1 VSAEH
6 KELGFLNLGPHG
18 FHRLAY
24 TQWGTDAAKR
34 TVVCVHGLTRNG
46 RDFDF
51 LAADLA
57 QSPGSD
63 YRVACPDLPGRGH
76 SHWLGDPAD
85 YSLAVYMS
93 DMAAMIAR
101 LGVEQVD
108 WVGTSLGGLIG
119 MSLAAQPN
127 SPIRSL
133 VINDI
138 GPFVPVE
145 ALKRIGEYV
154 GHSEEFATYDS
165 LKTYLMN
172 VHSTFGPL
180 SDEHWDHLCH
190 HSGHKNEDGT
200 WRLHYDPAIAIAFRQ
215 SAALNVDLW
224 PLWEQVTC
232 PVLIL
237 RGEESDVLTQ
247 DTAHQMLERGPAAE
261 LIEFPAT
268 GHAPSLMEDGQIEAV
283 RTWLDS
289 VSR

>member
-1 VSAEH
+1 MSVHH
-6 KELGFLNLGPHG
+6 KELGFLSLGPHG

-24 TQWGTDAAKR
+24 TQWGEPDAR
-34 TVVCVHGLTRNG
+34 RSVVCVHGLTRNS

-57 QSPGSD
+57 QGPD
-63 YRVACPDLPGRGH
+63 HQYRVACPDLPGRGH

-85 YSLAVYMS
+85 YALPLYMS
-93 DMAAMIAR
+93 DMSALIAR

-108 WVGTSLGGLIG
+108 WIGTSLGGLIG
-119 MSLAAQPN
+119 LSLAAQPN

-138 GPFVPVE
+138 GPFVQAE
-145 ALKRIGEYV
+145 ALKTIGQYV
-154 GHSEEFATYDS
+154 GHSEQFETYDS

-172 VHSTFGPL
+172 VHAAFGAL
-180 SDEHWDHLCH
+180 SEAQWDHLCH
-190 HSGHKNEDGT
+190 HSGRQNEDGS
-200 WRLHYDPAIAIAFRQ
+200 WRLHYDPSIAIAFAQ
-215 SAALNVDLW
+215 AANRNIDLW

-237 RGEESDVLTQ
+237 RGEQSEILSR
-247 DTAHQMLERGPAAE
+247 DTAHQMLERGPEAQ
-261 LIEFPAT
+261 LIEFPGT
-268 GHAPSLMEDGQIEAV
+268 GHAPSLMQEGQIEAI

-289 VSR
+289 VSG